1 MKNCDF
7 FEENARFS
15 RLIKKYSKQ
24 LRDPQSEGELW
35 GFLWLLLNRP
45 TPPPNDFYIFRC
57 LKNEFIRLSKNEQG
71 SFENYEPA
79 IVDNY
84 NAIDF
89 FIDFAGAFLELTE
102 KQKEIIL
109 LRYCGFSVQEIGAR
123 NGISRQ
129 AVNKKIIS
137 ARKVL
142 KQSGKLNLDFF

>member
-1 MKNCDF
+1 MENSDF
-7 FEENARFS
+7 FKENERFS
-15 RLIKKYSKQ
+15 RLIKKYASR

-35 GFLWLLLNRP
+35 GFLWLLLNRRD
-45 TPPPNDFYIFRC
+45 PPPNDFYIFRC

-79 IVDNY
+79 TVDNY

-109 LRYCGFSVQEIGAR
+109 LRYCGFSVREIGEK

-129 AVNKKIIS
+129 AVNKKILAI
-137 ARKVL
+137 RKRL
-142 KQSGKLNLDFF
+142 IESKKINLDFI